1 MLRQRQTILSVLAVA
16 ALLFAFSTSISWSY
30 YGLKG
35 WTYLF
40 GEGQGIEMIFK
51 AIFCAFIALGCMIQL
66 TAVLDFSD
74 AMVFLIAVPNIIGLY
89 LYAPE
94 VKREVNDYIRRVRA
108 GEVHTNID

>member
-1 MLRQRQTILSVLAVA
+1 MFKKAVLFAAVF
-16 ALLFAFSTSISWSY
+16 LFAFSTCISWSY

-40 GEGQGIEMIFK
+40 GRVAYSEVVFK
-51 AIFCAFIALGCMIQL
+51 VIFCAFIALGCMIQL

>member
-1 MLRQRQTILSVLAVA
+1 VA

-40 GEGQGIEMIFK
+40 GEAPVTQVLFK

-66 TAVLDFSD
+66 SAVLDFSD

-89 LYAPE
+89 FFAPE
-94 VKREVNDYIRRVRA
+94 VKRDVGDYVRRLKA
-108 GEVHTNID
+108 GEVQVNAGQAGRQ